1 MQYLKI
7 TSDIKHAIQKIEDEK
22 NKNKRTIN
30 DYTKLIQPIEKEYQR
45 LALENELLKKKDEKN
60 RREAVYHR
68 LNKSQQKQIDF
79 FEGRKKR
86 KHKKQYYAE
95 SSSEDSE
102 SENYPPSMRRRS
114 DVSFWSHLGW
124 DVADD
129 IETSSRRRF

>member
-7 TSDIKHAIQKIEDEK
+7 TSDIKHAIQKIEEEK

-102 SENYPPSMRRRS
+102 SEYYPPSMRRRS
-114 DVSFWSHLGW
+114 DVSFWSQLGW

>member
-79 FEGRKKR
+79 FEGR
-86 KHKKQYYAE
+86 
-95 SSSEDSE
+95 
-102 SENYPPSMRRRS
+102 
-114 DVSFWSHLGW
+114 
-124 DVADD
+124 
-129 IETSSRRRF
+129 